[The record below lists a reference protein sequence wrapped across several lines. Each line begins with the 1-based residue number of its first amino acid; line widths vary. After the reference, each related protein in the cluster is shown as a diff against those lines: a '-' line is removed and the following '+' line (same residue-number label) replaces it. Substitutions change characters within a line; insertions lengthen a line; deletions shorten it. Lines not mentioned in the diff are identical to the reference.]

1 MDEFLRRVSAIES
14 GDVEHLAVVL
24 TDRIEHLA
32 SVLDELEAIRTEQDA
47 TLEELGERL
56 EKTETLNPEAVADDS
71 LSVAAHLEE
80 MERYNEQVSEELVLH
95 REILDGL
102 ATGTTSV
109 EAAKAQIA
117 AFADGRESA
126 F

>member
-1 MDEFLRRVSAIES
+1 MDEFLRRVSAIEP

-47 TLEELGERL
+47 TLDELGQRL
-56 EKTETLNPEAVADDS
+56 EETDTLNPEAVADDS

-80 MERYNEQVSEELVLH
+80 MARYNEQVSDELVLH

-102 ATGTTSV
+102 VGGTYTV
-109 EAAKAQIA
+109 ETAKSRIVEFAANHEHT
-117 AFADGRESA
+117 F
-126 F
+126 